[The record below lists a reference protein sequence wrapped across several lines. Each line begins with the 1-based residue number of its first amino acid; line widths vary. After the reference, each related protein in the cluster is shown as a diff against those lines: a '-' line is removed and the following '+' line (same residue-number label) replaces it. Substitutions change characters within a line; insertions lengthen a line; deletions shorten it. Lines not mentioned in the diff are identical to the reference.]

1 MLNKTPFH
9 ARVEPLCQSYE
20 WRRWAGYL
28 VAGKYELTHER
39 EYAALRNGAGL
50 IDITPLY
57 KYRVTG
63 RDAPRFLDRIMTRQI
78 SRGRVG
84 RVMYTLWCDD
94 QGYVREDG
102 TVARLD
108 EHDFRVTAAEPNL
121 HWFQM
126 NKGRLEVHV
135 EDESEQIAAL
145 ALQGPRSREILVQAA
160 GTTADKKAVA
170 DLRYFRLMP
179 ASIAGRPV
187 TITRTGFTGD
197 LGYEIWLAAAHAES
211 VWDALMAAGEG
222 YGLLPAGMV
231 ALDMARIE
239 AGLVLI
245 DVDYTPAHKALI
257 PAQKSSPY
265 DLSLGWTVDFQKP
278 GYFIGREA
286 LAVTQKHGPQWRLV
300 GVQIKWDA
308 LEAAY
313 AQVNLPPQVPHMPW
327 RKSIPLYTANGRE
340 AGYATS
346 GSFSPL
352 LKRYI
357 ALATVQTPYAAP
369 GTCLE
374 MEITV
379 EHMRR
384 RAAAEV
390 VKTPFFDPER
400 KRR

>member
-9 ARVEPLCQSYE
+9 SRLDPLCQSYE
-20 WRRWAGYL
+20 WRRWAGYI
-28 VAGKYELTHER
+28 VASKYELTHDR
-39 EYAALRNGAGL
+39 EYTALRNGAGL

-63 RDAPRFLDRIMTRQI
+63 RDAPRFLDRIMTRHI

-102 TVARLD
+102 TVARLGD
-108 EHDFRVTAAEPNL
+108 HDFRITAAEPNM

-126 NKGRLEVHV
+126 NKGGLDVQV
-135 EDESEQIAAL
+135 VDETEQIAAL
-145 ALQGPRSREILVQAA
+145 ALQGPRSREILVQAT
-160 GTTADKKAVA
+160 GNAVA
-170 DLRYFRLMP
+170 DLRYFRLMN
-179 ASIAGRPV
+179 ATISGCPV
-187 TITRTGFTGD
+187 IITRTGFTGD
-197 LGYEIWLAAAHAES
+197 LGYELWLAAEDAEPI
-211 VWDALMAAGEG
+211 WDALITAGEG
-222 YGLLPAGMV
+222 YGLLPTGMV

-245 DVDYTPAHKALI
+245 DVDYTPAQKAFI

-265 DLSLGWTVDFQKP
+265 DLSLDWTVDMRKP
-278 GYFIGREA
+278 VNFIGRQA
-286 LAVTQKHGPQWRLV
+286 LTTIQKNGPEWRLV
-300 GVQIKWDA
+300 GIEINWPA
-308 LEAAY
+308 LEAVY
-313 AQVNLPPQVPHMPW
+313 AQVNLPPQVPHTPW
-327 RKSIPLYTANGRE
+327 RKSIPLYTTNGRE

-346 GSFSPL
+346 GCFSPI

-357 ALATVQTPYAAP
+357 ALATVKTQYAQT
-369 GTCLE
+369 GTRLQ

-384 RAAAEV
+384 RAAAKV
-390 VKTPFFDPER
+390 VKTPFFDPQR
-400 KRR
+400 KRF